1 MPPGSWP
8 SAGLTLLQPAMPEP
22 GSGVGSGVGVAA
34 TPAAPS
40 ASGSAA
46 TSLALA
52 SLPAGGPAS
61 VALALPPDGPASGPA
76 VVITRPR
83 RQAETLAASVAALG
97 RTPVILPLLEIEPV
111 DDQAGLA
118 QRLARLDEYA
128 LVAFVS
134 PNAVDAAFAHI
145 QRWPDG
151 VAIAV
156 VGEGS
161 RAALR
166 AHGIDDSRV
175 PIHCPR
181 DPARSD
187 SENLLQALD
196 LALLAGQ
203 RVLVVRG
210 DGGRELLPDALRA
223 AGCAVETVAAYRRA
237 LPRPDAALAA
247 TLATLLAQPNDWIVT
262 SSEALRGLVGIVSAF
277 ADPSSVASL
286 QRQHLIVPH
295 ARIAETARALG
306 FATVTLTGSGDE
318 RLLAAL
324 QS

>member
-1 MPPGSWP
+1 
-8 SAGLTLLQPAMPEP
+8 MPEA
-22 GSGVGSGVGVAA
+22 GAGAGVETHGNPAPPAGVTPAPAQAA
-34 TPAAPS
+34 PAAPS
-40 ASGSAA
+40 TAAASS
-46 TSLALA
+46 
-52 SLPAGGPAS
+52 PR
-61 VALALPPDGPASGPA
+61 A

-83 RQAETLAASVAALG
+83 RQAEPLAAAVAALG
-97 RTPVILPLLEIEPV
+97 RTPVILPLLDIAPAA
-111 DDQAGLA
+111 DQAALA
-118 QRLARLDEYA
+118 QALRALHEYA

-145 QRWPDG
+145 ERWPDG

-161 RAALR
+161 RAAL
-166 AHGIDDSRV
+166 ALHGIDEARV
-175 PIHCPR
+175 RIHCPR

-187 SENLLQALD
+187 SEHLLQALD
-196 LALLAGQ
+196 LALLAGR

-223 AGCAVETVAAYRRA
+223 AGCTVETLAAYRRSV
-237 LPRPDAALAA
+237 PRPDAALAA
-247 TLATLLAQPNDWIVT
+247 SLRSLLAGPNDWIVT
-262 SSEALRGLVGIVSAF
+262 SSEALRGLVAIVEGLSSTL
-277 ADPSSVASL
+277 DDTISVARL

-306 FATVTLTGSGDE
+306 FTSVTLTGSGDE